1 MTKSLNK
8 ATSSDGYIYL
18 LYLKWWCVFFLCL
31 SIVGVGVLCPFY
43 YFGSIENEKA
53 TLLQSLT
60 VFEVS
65 KSEWRVW
72 VMLLISFGYSLI
84 GYWFVYAL
92 VIKMKDFKDY
102 EDEICE
108 DDHDFKLAKRTVIIR
123 NIPNYYSVL
132 YSNVKLASILSERAG
147 SSFEGVTTLGRY
159 RNLFRLLNER
169 IEIASRLNRH
179 MNRLYKLQEWVGSNK
194 TKKEER
200 HSEKVAV
207 EWQTKLKFKSKLTSF
222 TWNR

>member
-1 MTKSLNK
+1 MRKLLNK

-18 LYLKWWCVFFLCL
+18 LYLKWWCVFFFCL
-31 SIVGVGVLCPFY
+31 SIIGVGVLWPFY

-60 VFEVS
+60 VFEVAN
-65 KSEWRVW
+65 SEWRVW
-72 VMLLISFGYSLI
+72 VMLLVSFSYSLI

-92 VIKMKDFKDY
+92 VIKMKDFKGY
-102 EDEICE
+102 EDEIWE

-123 NIPNYYSVL
+123 NIPNYFSVL
-132 YSNVKLASILSERAG
+132 HSNIKLASILSERSG
-147 SSFEGVTTLGRY
+147 NNFEGVATLGRY

-169 IEIASRLNRH
+169 IEIASRLNKH
-179 MNRLYKLQEWVGSNK
+179 MSRLYKLQECVGSSK

-200 HSEKVAV
+200 HSEQAV
-207 EWQTKLKFKSKLTSF
+207 IEWQSKLKLKSKPFLSYL
-222 TWNR
+222 